1 MMAAR
6 VVIVLAL
13 ALTFYPLVK
22 AYTLG
27 QIQNWLN
34 GLFALALWFWVSGRK
49 VPSGI
54 LIALMRGAGATI
66 GEEGELAR
74 VVATLDRGAAQQV
87 RHARSPEAA
96 PKSPA
101 QMT

>member
-1 MMAAR
+1 MSAASARGAPGDRIAPAVMHRRPQVLTLAAR

-34 GLFALALWFWVSGRK
+34 GLFALALC
-49 VPSGI
+49 
-54 LIALMRGAGATI
+54 AG
-66 GEEGELAR
+66 
-74 VVATLDRGAAQQV
+74 
-87 RHARSPEAA
+87 
-96 PKSPA
+96 
-101 QMT
+101 